1 MGGIFVSYRRDDAKH
16 AAGRLVDRLGRTY
29 HRSQLFLD
37 VDNVA
42 PGLDFVKVL
51 SDQVQQCDVL
61 LAVIGPGWI
70 ESRDGTGA
78 RRLDSPKDF
87 VRIEIEAALA
97 RDIRV
102 IPVLVDGAAM
112 PSDDDLP
119 PSLQPM
125 VTRNAVRLVHERFA
139 ADAEDLTRAL
149 TKVVAPRRWV
159 WGRSTAAGAASTDE
173 RPFLERPVAI
183 PFVMAGLG
191 AVSGLLSAAFDDPL
205 PFLTSTVL
213 WVHGISPLAGIW
225 FGVVLAF
232 GIWKWGSASA
242 RVAPLLLLTT
252 HAAWQLSILSTNA
265 LGNIEGFADSFI
277 GASIAILSWG
287 GLGAVLSWAGA
298 ALICP
303 RMRSAK
309 WAALCC
315 GVGAAALYVTAVL
328 GMNKE
333 TSNLAHL
340 LTNGYSFWQA
350 CVAAV
355 FGMFWYRASERALPI
370 TSPAR
375 EA

>member
-1 MGGIFVSYRRDDAKH
+1 
-16 AAGRLVDRLGRTY
+16 
-29 HRSQLFLD
+29 
-37 VDNVA
+37 
-42 PGLDFVKVL
+42 
-51 SDQVQQCDVL
+51 
-61 LAVIGPGWI
+61 
-70 ESRDGTGA
+70 
-78 RRLDSPKDF
+78 
-87 VRIEIEAALA
+87 
-97 RDIRV
+97 
-102 IPVLVDGAAM
+102 VLVDGAAM

-159 WGRSTAAGAASTDE
+159 WAQSPAAGAALTDE
-173 RPFLERPVAI
+173 RSFLERPLAI

-191 AVSGLLSAAFDDPL
+191 VVSGLLSIVLDTL
-205 PFLTSTVL
+205 PFSTLPFSALTVL

-242 RVAPLLLLTT
+242 RVAPVLVLTT
-252 HAAWQLSILSTNA
+252 HAAWQLSIFSTEV
-265 LGNIEGFADSFI
+265 LGNIEGFADTFVGSSI
-277 GASIAILSWG
+277 GVLSWG
-287 GLGAVLSWAGA
+287 GLGAVLTWAGA

-309 WAALCC
+309 WAGLCC
-315 GVGAAALYVTAVL
+315 GVGAVALYIEPL
-328 GMNKE
+328 SGMYMGDKPG
-333 TSNLAHL
+333 TPNLTQL

-355 FGMFWYRASERALPI
+355 FGMFWYDTSARALPA